1 MNVND
6 QTFAA
11 FSLANQDRKKSL
23 LQYVS
28 EGATNADLEAAG
40 YTPAEVAAAFPPVK
54 ELTRSKEFDRDR
66 QAGANPDTLQ
76 EVKPSFL
83 QRVGDSLFTPPSIDG
98 TYYDPKGL
106 PIGAMPDTDRI
117 WGMDDEGNPV
127 RVTATGDRY
136 IIPKLTPRD
145 EKKRSLDEKVDIF
158 KGKVAPIY
166 EAIKENPL
174 GVAKDVGLG
183 VAKSVWN
190 TIGAFNNPNPT
201 IGDAMDVAGLVS
213 LPSAPGLFTKFDPNV
228 LRMFAG
234 PEAKNFPHLMEAE
247 ASVRRKAGED
257 PQKIWEDTGIQFLP
271 DGRPIFQID
280 PAGAKIL
287 DFNFFNQAIPKL
299 SAEDV
304 ANGGDGQFRQRL
316 TDLVDFPEFFENY
329 PQLKDFNL
337 VFDPNIAADGQMDI
351 SRKTVKLSIDFVE
364 NATEQKLKETLLHEL
379 QHGIQA
385 AERTSGG
392 AASSYFFGRQKQW
405 NSTTQQWERTGPYVT
420 GAPDME
426 PDVQNYQMLLDD
438 YMDSRSNYE
447 KNPGSTQAESDVKHA
462 ELERKRGILV
472 EDAKRLNTW
481 AFRKYQENPGEIEAR
496 AAGLWSQL
504 TPEERLKTPPL
515 EIYNKAA
522 TMHEPFVSKLGET
535 PTYGDNYMPTTRFP
549 ASQEEALS
557 RLDPNAEMTPAQ
569 SVDQTVAALGE
580 VPVKKTSQRFIE
592 GTPEKKPI
600 TYVTSEENIVRQ
612 EDFLNSTLKDQ
623 DFGVDSSN
631 EIVQNSNLGDVST
644 KDFSKFISEIIY
656 SPNSIKDSSDFM
668 KNNNIVF
675 SDDVLK
681 SIGYV
686 DNSGNTTPAEAMSD
700 IANHFYHTYQH
711 SNFRDFLYSHKIEG
725 IPDNLRS
732 KLEKPFNTTYRNP
745 INEVIDEITFPK
757 NGLKGSEFIKFLDK
771 NPSVKSAQYNTIDL
785 GIDKNKSYTKE
796 QLLSAIDPYTWE
808 TKIEVLPSPQ
818 YENMQVQNFNEHGY
832 TSNKKVADYKEL
844 VLRVNRKNPDLPTF
858 TLPEEIK
865 KAYGS
870 YHYSDDVVAHTR
882 LSTETQIGTN
892 TKEIVVHEF
901 QSDYL
906 QRGAAKASPAVDI
919 TEAKSKLLSNILSSI
934 PKGTDTP
941 EVKFAVEKSFEEL
954 LANGGYFSSDV
965 GRNLNSALKN
975 AGISID
981 DRIPVTNALFEAE
994 AKLRD
999 FDTKGVTKLPLAN
1012 VKDSAENL
1020 LDGVLGYAQHTGV
1033 DKVFIPSIEQLASTR
1048 FVPGTLEFFDA
1059 VNPGSYFYNTYSQGL
1074 DKAVGELS
1082 SKTGA
1087 EVTDSIRNSIKATR
1101 YKTLPKDIGQLFV
1114 RDMQVGLEY
1123 RQFLNKKITEAE
1135 FLKRTGLSKEDGD
1148 KFFSNYSKDLF
1159 KASKAK
1165 NDKEWYKAFRKSSFN
1180 DALYNYGI
1188 VKELDNIGTQ
1198 IDIGDAKQRFD
1209 FTKPRYA
1216 TGGLVGYAQGGTVE
1230 DEQMNRLME
1239 EGGMADAGVAQEPVT
1254 GNEVPPGALPSEVRD
1269 DVPVQLSEGEYVVP
1283 ADVLRFFGVRF
1294 FEDLRNQAKQGMA
1307 EMQSNGRIGGASVDS
1322 NGVPAQDDDELTP
1335 EEEQML
1341 QAAMG
1346 GQEAPTGMAEGG
1358 VVPFDRSKFTLSN
1371 NTSERETRKYIDP
1384 KTGITQMFQFFMGSP
1399 VTPIPTNFV
1408 PWTQEL
1414 QDAAAKPV
1422 TPTIEQPKVA
1432 RNDRDRD
1439 SVDIMKDAKDSGGDS
1454 VLSYKNWAEENYDAI
1469 QNDPY
1474 QFGID
1479 ALTDKKGVNKGKT
1492 AAGVGLLTGLAP
1504 VAIAGLGFS
1513 SAAKIQNI
1521 AEANAALEVMKA
1533 KGLTGTANYANL
1545 QKLTTAA
1552 TNDLPGLQQL
1562 FVENHLAGSGKK
1574 YGTSLD
1580 AVKAARAGTTT
1591 QASSI
1596 IPVSDVPK
1604 ASAVSA
1610 ATRERVNSS
1619 GVEKLTP
1626 VTDRDRQGTP
1636 ALIQR
1641 PTAAP
1646 VTTRITP
1653 TTQQENEKKK
1663 ETAKVTSTLEKTKSG
1678 LKVGGFKDGGLITR
1692 PTKK

>member
-40 YTPAEVAAAFPPVK
+40 YTPAEVAAAFPPTKPVVV
-54 ELTRSKEFDRDR
+54 SKEFDRDR
-66 QAGANPDTLQ
+66 QAAPKETPMMQQTTPTLRDNFRENVRRGASALGADDQYAQFISGRIAGTG
-76 EVKPSFL
+76 
-83 QRVGDSLFTPPSIDG
+83 GDLGLID
-98 TYYDPKGL
+98 
-106 PIGAMPDTDRI
+106 
-117 WGMDDEGNPV
+117 
-127 RVTATGDRY
+127 AT
-136 IIPKLTPRD
+136 
-145 EKKRSLDEKVDIF
+145 
-158 KGKVAPIY
+158 
-166 EAIKENPL
+166 
-174 GVAKDVGLG
+174 GLG
-183 VAKSVWN
+183 VIPGVQEGVQQAKRGYKTGSN
-190 TIGAFNNPNPT
+190 T
-201 IGDAMDVAGLVS
+201 DVAMGALNTGLNVLGAIPGGKLAVKGLSKLAEKS
-213 LPSAPGLFTKFDPNV
+213 LAAYDPNV
-228 LRMFAG
+228 VRMFAG

-257 PQKIWEDTGIQFLP
+257 PQKIWEDTGIQYLP

-287 DFNFFNQAIPKL
+287 DFDFFNQAIPKL

-316 TDLVDFPEFFENY
+316 TDLVEFPEFFENY

-337 VFDPNIAADGQMDI
+337 VFDPDIPADGQMDI
-351 SRKTVKLSIDFVE
+351 SRKTVKLSIDFVK

-515 EIYNKAA
+515 EIYNRAA
-522 TMHEPFVSKLGET
+522 IMHEPFASKLGET

-644 KDFSKFISEIIY
+644 KDFLKFVSEIIY

-941 EVKFAVEKSFEEL
+941 EVKFVVEKSFEEL
-954 LANGGYFSSDV
+954 LANGGYFSSEV

-1123 RQFLNKKITEAE
+1123 RQFLNKKITEVE

-1180 DALYNYGI
+1180 DALDNYGI
-1188 VKELDNIGTQ
+1188 VKYLDNIGTQ

-1216 TGGLVGYAQGGTVE
+1216 KGGLVGYAQGGTVE
-1230 DEQMNRLME
+1230 DEQMNRLMQ

-1322 NGVPAQDDDELTP
+1322 NGVPTEDDDDELTP

-1399 VTPIPTNFV
+1399 VSPIPTNFV

-1439 SVDIMKDAKDSGGDS
+1439 SVDIMKDAKDSGGFNYS
-1454 VLSYKNWAEENYDAI
+1454 GWAEKNYDAI
-1469 QNDPY
+1469 TANPY
-1474 QFGID
+1474 QFGLD
-1479 ALTDKKGVNKGKT
+1479 ALTDDSGKFASKGLG
-1492 AAGVGLLTGLAP
+1492 
-1504 VAIAGLGFS
+1504 IAGLATGILPLAFLGMGVK
-1513 SAAKIQNI
+1513 AGNKMQNI
-1521 AEANAALEVMKA
+1521 AEASAALQLMEA
-1533 KGLTGTANYANL
+1533 KGLTGTADYVNL
-1545 QKLTTAA
+1545 SKVIGIATDALPSAQQLLIEKHMAA
-1552 TNDLPGLQQL
+1552 TGDN
-1562 FVENHLAGSGKK
+1562 
-1574 YGTSLD
+1574 Y
-1580 AVKAARAGTTT
+1580 VKAITGMQAKAAPAVAPTTPT
-1591 QASSI
+1591 GAA
-1596 IPVSDVPK
+1596 PK
-1604 ASAVSA
+1604 AS
-1610 ATRERVNSS
+1610 TSS
-1619 GVEKLTP
+1619 GTVSSL
-1626 VTDRDRQGTP
+1626 VDRRE
-1636 ALIQR
+1636 AE
-1641 PTAAP
+1641 A
-1646 VTTRITP
+1646 
-1653 TTQQENEKKK
+1653 
-1663 ETAKVTSTLEKTKSG
+1663 TAKAKAPTQEPTVARSSGSGGIGPKATTSPSNYSNYTSAGTGTSQPLTKTSVVSTPSG
-1678 LKVGGFKDGGLITR
+1678 PKTVVSSTSPSKAPTNAGSTRFKDGGLITR